1 MRTNNNKHL
10 ITNEKVWIRQLFI
23 YFSYV
28 TSLST
33 SEVSGAIN
41 ISSSHTNTYL
51 HNFYFTWTILVS
63 KYLSI
68 LHAIVQSHLHALGF
82 PSL

>member
-10 ITNEKVWIRQLFI
+10 ITNEKVWLRQLFI

-28 TSLST
+28 ISLSRI
-33 SEVSGAIN
+33 EVSGAIN

-51 HNFYFTWTILVS
+51 HSFYFMWTTLVS
-63 KYLSI
+63 KYLSK
-68 LHAIVQSHLHALGF
+68 LHALVQSHLHVLGF